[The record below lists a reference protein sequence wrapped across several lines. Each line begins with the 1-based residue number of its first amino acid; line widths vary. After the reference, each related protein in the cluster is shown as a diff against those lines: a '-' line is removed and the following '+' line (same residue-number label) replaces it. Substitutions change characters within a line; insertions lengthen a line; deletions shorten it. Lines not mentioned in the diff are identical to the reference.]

1 MRNLWTIIL
10 IVGLLFLTSAF
21 VFAQQ
26 AVPNLSNSSW
36 VWLEKEMSVK
46 YFFGPAN
53 EAAAK
58 IILTGKNYGFQ
69 ISRADCHFYVPFTYQ
84 VKGDLLYANLP
95 GRKEAQVSQISS
107 VPEQKLQTQ
116 EVAYF
121 VKTYSELSGEHEEIV
136 TRSPQILERVN
147 N

>member
-1 MRNLWTIIL
+1 MKNFWVIIL
-10 IVGLLFLTSAF
+10 IVGLLFSASAF

-26 AVPNLSNSSW
+26 EVPNLQNSSW
-36 VWLEKEMSVK
+36 AWAEKEMSVK

-84 VKGDLLYANLP
+84 VKGNLFYASLP
-95 GRKEAQVSQISS
+95 GKKEAQVSQVSFA
-107 VPEQKLQTQ
+107 PEQKLQTQ
-116 EVAYF
+116 KVAYF
-121 VKTYSELSGEHEEIV
+121 VKTYSELSGEHEEII
-136 TRSPQILERVN
+136 TKSPQFLERVN